1 MAAGLGAAATAAV
14 GVGSASARAAVPA
27 TITIPGESPA
37 RTNIPVA
44 RDRRASGGHYLALL
58 TAEQPPPDTGWYATY
73 RVRVPHKRVY
83 ALSAV
88 AIAPVET
95 PHTEAVGSYLQLSV
109 NDGPFREV
117 ARSQPDWYGSPA
129 AWGDLSVLNLGE
141 VELREG
147 DNALGLRV
155 VEPTILDNSI
165 VYVLSLDHLVLRP
178 LPGGPALR
186 AATVP
191 RHSVGEPAHLRL
203 TLNARTTRPHPVH
216 YAVIDY
222 HGQRV
227 AAGRAAIPAG
237 RRTTTVALP
246 ADLPPGHY
254 RIHADDGVT
263 STFARLPAH
272 RATAVTDAAG
282 NRFGV
287 NVWASSLVP
296 PSRLDE
302 FAAALRDMGAGWV
315 RDGQSWPAAEPAPGA
330 YDTAH
335 HDRVTRTLRARG
347 LAVLDV
353 LSPAPEWA
361 MTDASLPLPADL
373 RHAYRYARRLALAA
387 PEALQLSNEPD
398 VDTTRSTGDAHAA
411 FVKAAALGIK
421 DACHDARVGAPLVV
435 LPGIAQTGP
444 FQDLMLA
451 NDVVRYADVWA
462 FHGYPDPAEQD
473 DPEVP
478 GAADEQHALARRQG
492 VGDMPLWMT
501 ECGAFLTTPA
511 DLTAAQ
517 ERVQARYLVRSMV
530 EGLAAGNAR
539 QFWFAGPPLHDD
551 GVWFGLFDRDFGPL
565 PAYSAF
571 AALTSVLGAA
581 HFVGPLRQLPAG
593 VRGFVFD
600 DGCGQ
605 RVTVL
610 WAARPTRVAVP
621 GMAVSGVAVSGVA
634 YDIMGRRIT
643 EAGSAVVASPDPV
656 YVVSR
661 AADSTGRDA
670 DAGAGQHPGRA
681 STAVPL
687 SPAEHIVLSQRYAPR
702 NTAPGKDNGDA
713 PAPYGYRL
721 GRRTRMSLDVY
732 NFGGQGRYVTVAA
745 EPMGAGWSVC
755 LVAAGA
761 ARVWV
766 PAGGRVSVDFVVVAG
781 RSVRRRVDRR
791 LVFGARL
798 DGGGE
803 VPGSVALVHLK

>member
-1 MAAGLGAAATAAV
+1 MDFNRRTAMAAGLGAAATAAV
-14 GVGSASARAAVPA
+14 GAGSASVRAAGPA
-27 TITIPGESPA
+27 TITIPGESPTS
-37 RTNIPVA
+37 TNIPVA
-44 RDRRASGGHYLALL
+44 RDRRASGGRYLALL
-58 TAEQPPPDTGWYATY
+58 TAERPPSEKGWYATY
-73 RVRVPHKRVY
+73 RVRVPRSGVY
-83 ALSAV
+83 ALTAV
-88 AIAPVET
+88 AVAPVET

-109 NDGPFREV
+109 DGGPFREV

-129 AWGDLSVLNLGE
+129 AWGDLSEMNLGE

-147 DNALGLRV
+147 DGAFSLRV
-155 VEPTILDNSI
+155 VEPTVLDNRI

-186 AATVP
+186 TAAVP
-191 RHSVGEPAHLRL
+191 RHRVGEPARLRL
-203 TLNARTTRPHPVH
+203 TLNARATRPHPVH
-216 YAVIDY
+216 YAVTDY

-227 AAGRAAIPAG
+227 AAGRAAVPAG
-237 RRTTTVALP
+237 SRTTTVMLP

-263 STFARLPAH
+263 NTFARLPV
-272 RATAVTDAAG
+272 RRTVTRTGAAD
-282 NRFGV
+282 NPFGV

-302 FAAALRDMGAGWV
+302 FAAAMRDMGAGWV

-335 HDRVTRTLRARG
+335 HDRVTRTLRAHG

-411 FVKAAALGIK
+411 FVKATALGIK
-421 DACHDARVGAPLVV
+421 DARAEPPLVV
-435 LPGIAQTGP
+435 LPGIAQSGP

-462 FHGYPDPAEQD
+462 FHGYPDPADQD
-473 DPEVP
+473 DPEFP
-478 GAADEQHALARRQG
+478 GAAEEQHALARRQG
-492 VGDMPLWMT
+492 AGDTPLWMT
-501 ECGAFLTTPA
+501 ECGAFLTTPD
-511 DLTAAQ
+511 DLTPAQ

-530 EGLAAGNAR
+530 EGLAAGNTR
-539 QFWFAGPPLHDD
+539 QFWFAAPPLHDD
-551 GVWFGLFDRDFGPL
+551 GVWFGLLDRDFGPL

-571 AALTSVLGAA
+571 ATLTSLLGAA
-581 HFVGPLRQLPAG
+581 RFVGPVPQLPTG
-593 VRGFVFD
+593 VRGFRFD

-605 RVTVL
+605 QVSLL
-610 WAARPTRVAVP
+610 WAAARHTRVSVP
-621 GMAVSGVAVSGVA
+621 GVA
-634 YDIMGRRIT
+634 YDIMGRRI
-643 EAGSAVVASPDPV
+643 ERSGPAVVASPDPV

-661 AADSTGRDA
+661 EAASSTRDRGA
-670 DAGAGQHPGRA
+670 AGALRRPDPG
-681 STAVPL
+681 SL
-687 SPAEHIVLSQRYAPR
+687 SPAEHIVLSQRYTAR
-702 NTAPGKDNGDA
+702 NAAPGKDDGDA
-713 PAPYGYRL
+713 PPPHGYRL

-732 NFGGQGRYVTVAA
+732 NFGARGRYVTAAA
-745 EPMGAGWSVC
+745 EPMGAGWSVRPVS
-755 LVAAGA
+755 LADT
-761 ARVWV
+761 RVWV
-766 PAGGRVSVDFVVVAG
+766 PAGGRVGVEFLVEAG
-781 RSVRRRVDRR
+781 RSVRRRIDRR